1 MAEDDRII
9 QNRPTALTRLVN
21 KYGTGRSAVDLSG
34 YQPST
39 VAGIK
44 ALDVRRANMGQNP
57 FTALETQL
65 GATAT
70 DRRAPV
76 VPEPKAPDG
85 LGGFIT
91 NAADNIQSI
100 VSEVP
105 KLPITLFREVQQL
118 PTAGAELADA
128 FQRGENIVEDI
139 GNAAQVPGLRLIP
152 GAFIA
157 SQFGTGGEGV
167 GGLVDNPVFTALDA
181 LPYASKAARLTP
193 TYKAAARLAEE
204 ARPLLAE
211 TGVPLRTPPI
221 RTVVEN
227 LRRGGPVETTAKFG
241 NIEYPALEP
250 NAVGRGIAKF
260 GERASNNV
268 AGDWAT
274 RAFGREARG
283 EAAAFHRYTADA
295 ATGDFLPDASVNQEL
310 SAKAF
315 KLTEDA
321 NLLAE
326 EFADIPGDVQARI
339 TRTIEV
345 GAPGYRKTLES
356 LSPRARELA
365 DRFQA
370 LQDEWSEALVNAD
383 EGLTRVPFGEWS
395 EIYDTATANRI
406 LKARHAADEQLAVAK
421 LRAHL
426 DSRSDFTAS
435 PEEILADARAAM
447 NDPAIPVKRKQALRT
462 GYIQALENAGV
473 LDVSGLRRGQTPNA
487 AALAKMFDDFEIPEQ
502 TLPVNKAR
510 VIEAAQSLRRL
521 ARTDPKVGDFVRSIT
536 QKNPDW
542 ARARQVAVELERRK
556 VFRPDIDLPEVAF
569 ELRRLRQSDGAV
581 ARLQA
586 AGYTDSG
593 FKHATLRKT
602 AAESAPPARYQSAI
616 LDLLDQKVRNYL
628 TDNYSGSQLD
638 TLLDK
643 AAYRLYDDPTM
654 LDAVPDMARFKR
666 EARRSWL
673 DLRERGYDPQFVH
686 HVSEARAQS
695 LKYPRVLD
703 STTSLSQ
710 TKARLWDA
718 GPATTDLALTLNARG
733 MEYLMQQGTRAY
745 VYDHVIPMW
754 GKSLA
759 DLRTELHDA
768 AVKRLE
774 FDPAKT
780 YQTHMQDLISRDH
793 VPFDPESFI
802 NRTTPPA
809 GANPETTIMIPKV
822 VADTIKRLQPS
833 VSELGKL
840 TDPAMKV
847 FRTSLL
853 PLSPRWHT
861 YNMISGAVM
870 LGLRSE
876 NPLMLFKYIR
886 EAKRMASEGGPGAAL
901 RNMDDLT
908 LAEMKAGRTAAP
920 STGRAS
926 GEYLRDLDTTNYKA
940 LHDYMA
946 GRTLKRLWDSAF
958 VKRVLRDP
966 FNALVEKSYGFN
978 EWVDDFYKS
987 MAYLEGSDRALTKGM
1002 TREQQIVKGI
1012 EASRQ
1017 ILQNWDT
1024 LTPMER
1030 SAMRFLMPFYG
1041 WTRTLLKYTL
1051 TYPSDHPWRMAI
1063 ISNFARAEE
1072 TDMNLGLP
1080 QRLRDLLFI
1089 GDVDAE
1095 GNQTAINLSG
1105 MNPFRDIASYFTLAG
1120 FIGGGEGDIGVL
1132 TSQMNPAISTVL
1144 QWAGVNPSSGSPELY
1159 PDMRYDPTTG
1169 QLVAAPRENP
1179 GLSAIGNLLPQSR
1192 LFMNLT
1198 GMSNQY
1204 RELAARDPQAAGRM
1218 LASSAG
1224 IPVLNRQVNVPQEV
1238 TKAEALRLKYMRDQ
1252 LNEAL
1257 KSGDS
1262 STFGAMYPTLQ
1273 DLVEKLKTGA
1283 DPDTR
1288 PNPNIQGGSDPGPWA
1303 VIAGALKSAV
1313 PGL

>member
-1 MAEDDRII
+1 MAEDDRLI

-21 KYGTGRSAVDLSG
+21 KYGTGKNAVDLSG
-34 YQPST
+34 FQPST
-39 VAGIK
+39 VAGIQ

-76 VPEPKAPDG
+76 VPEPKAPNG

-100 VSEVP
+100 VSETLKMPVTLSREILKLGDVP
-105 KLPITLFREVQQL
+105 NQFGPAV
-118 PTAGAELADA
+118 A
-128 FQRGENIVEDI
+128 RGNNIVEDV
-139 GNAAQVPGLRLIP
+139 GNLAQIPGLRLIP
-152 GAFIA
+152 GSFIA
-157 SQFGTGGEGV
+157 SQFGTGGAGV
-167 GGLVDNPVFTALDA
+167 GGLVQNPVFTALDA
-181 LPYASKAARLTP
+181 LPYAEKAARLTP
-193 TYKAAARLAEE
+193 TYKAAVDAAER

-221 RTVVEN
+221 RTVLEN

-241 NIEYPALEP
+241 NIEYPTLEP
-250 NAVGRGIAKF
+250 NAVGRATNLI
-260 GERASNNV
+260 GERLKNNV

-274 RAFGREARG
+274 RAFGRVARG

-383 EGLTRVPFGEWS
+383 EGLTRVQFGEWS
-395 EIYDTATANRI
+395 EIHETATANRI
-406 LKARHAADEQLAVAK
+406 LKARHAADEQLATAK

-426 DSRSDFTAS
+426 DTRSDFTA
-435 PEEILADARAAM
+435 PVDEILADARAAM
-447 NDPAIPVKRKQALRT
+447 NDPAIPVSRKQALRT
-462 GYIQALENAGV
+462 GYTQALENAGV
-473 LDVSGLRRGQTPNA
+473 DVTALRKGQTPNA
-487 AALAKMFDDFEIPEQ
+487 AALAKMFDDVQIPEAG
-502 TLPVNKAR
+502 LPVDKAR
-510 VIEAAQSLRRL
+510 VVQAAQELRKV
-521 ARTDPKVGDFVRSIT
+521 ARTDGKVSDFVRSIT
-536 QKNPDW
+536 QPSPDW

-556 VFRPDIDLPEVAF
+556 VFRPDIDLPEIAS
-569 ELRRLRQSDGAV
+569 ELRKLRQSDLAH
-581 ARLQA
+581 ARLQS
-586 AGYTDSG
+586 AGYTDTG
-593 FKHATLRKT
+593 FTRATRVRDL
-602 AAESAPPARYQSAI
+602 AESAPPARFQPAV
-616 LDLLDQKVRNYL
+616 LDKLDTTVRNYL

-638 TLLDK
+638 DLLDK

-654 LDAVPDMARFKR
+654 LDAVPDMARFKK

-673 DLRERGYDPQFVH
+673 ELRDQGYDPQFVH

-695 LKYPRVLD
+695 LKYPRVLG

-733 MEYLMQQGTRAY
+733 MEYLMQQGTRAHA
-745 VYDHVIPMW
+745 YDHVIPMW

-768 AVKRLE
+768 AAKRLE

-853 PLSPRWHT
+853 PLSPRWHV
-861 YNMISGAVM
+861 YNMIGGAVM

-876 NPLMLFKYIR
+876 NPLMLWKYMR

-901 RNMDDLT
+901 RNMDDLS
-908 LAEMKAGRTAAP
+908 LAEMKAGRAAAP

-926 GEYLRDLDTTNYKA
+926 GEYLRDLDTANYKA

-946 GRTLKRLWDSAF
+946 GKTLKRLWDSAA
-958 VKRVLRDP
+958 VKRTLRDP
-966 FNALVEKSYGFN
+966 FNTAVEKSYGFN

-987 MAYLEGSDRALTKGM
+987 MAYLEGSDRALTKGLS
-1002 TREQQIVKGI
+1002 REQSIVKGI

-1024 LTPMER
+1024 LTPLER

-1051 TYPSDHPWRMAI
+1051 TYPSDHPWRMSI

-1120 FIGGGEGDIGVL
+1120 FVGSGEGDIGVL
-1132 TSQMNPAISTVL
+1132 TSQLNPAISTVL
-1144 QWAGVNPSSGSPELY
+1144 QWAGVDPSSGSPELY

-1169 QLVAAPRENP
+1169 QLVVAPRENP
-1179 GLSAIGNLLPQSR
+1179 GLTAIGNLLPQSR
-1192 LFMNLT
+1192 LFTSLT
-1198 GMSNQY
+1198 GMSNQFK
-1204 RELAARDPQAAGRM
+1204 ELAARDPRAAGRM

-1238 TKAEALRLKYMRDQ
+1238 TKAEALRLKYMREQ
-1252 LNEAL
+1252 LNAAL

-1262 STFGAMYPTLQ
+1262 SAFNAMYPTLTS
-1273 DLVEKLKTGA
+1273 LVDKLKAGA
-1283 DPDTR
+1283 TEDQRPDAS
-1288 PNPNIQGGSDPGPWA
+1288 IQGGGTSDPWA
-1303 VIAGALKSAV
+1303 VIAGALRSAV